1 MHMLLSA
8 IIGASTLND
17 ITVPSA
23 PRLTSLAHGGGCG
36 CKLAPAVL
44 QELLAGLP
52 QVQAFPNLLVGSE
65 TADDAAVYR
74 LTDDLALVATTDF
87 FTPIV
92 DDPYDFGRIAATNAL
107 SDIYAM
113 GGTPILALALLGMPL
128 GKVGTDQVGQILAG
142 GAEVCR
148 AAGIPV
154 AGGHSIDSAEP
165 IYGLVALGTVHPSRV
180 QRNAGARDGDALI
193 LTKGL
198 GVGVFSAALKQER
211 LAEED
216 YHTMVASMTQLNSVG
231 REVAAMEGV
240 HAMTDV
246 TGFGLLGH
254 LLEMCRGAGLM
265 ARLRVA
271 DVPVL
276 AGAAALAQA
285 GVGTGAAGRNW
296 ASYGAEIAAPA
307 GMPDWRRGLL
317 CDPQTSGG
325 LLIAATPE
333 VAEAVLDRVRAAG
346 FAQAAV
352 VGTMGAGAGVTVIE

>member
-1 MHMLLSA
+1 MDH
-8 IIGASTLND
+8 T
-17 ITVPSA
+17 TTRPT

-52 QVQAFPNLLVGSE
+52 QAQAFPNLLVGSE

-87 FTPIV
+87 FTPVV
-92 DDPYDFGRIAATNAL
+92 DDPFEFGRIAATNAL

-128 GKVGTDQVGQILAG
+128 GKIGTEQVRQILAG
-142 GAEVCR
+142 GAAVCR

-165 IYGLVALGTVHPSRV
+165 IYGLVALGTVHPGRV
-180 QRNAGARDGDALI
+180 RRNSGAKEGDALV

-198 GVGVFSAALKQER
+198 GVGVFSAALKQGR
-211 LAEED
+211 LPED
-216 YHTMVASMTQLNSVG
+216 GYRAMIASATQLNAVG
-231 REVAAMEGV
+231 REVTALDGV

-254 LLEMCRGAGLM
+254 LLEMCRGAGLA
-265 ARLRVA
+265 ARLRVGN
-271 DVPVL
+271 VPVL
-276 AGAAALAQA
+276 PGAAALAQA
-285 GVGTGAAGRNW
+285 GLATGAAGRNW
-296 ASYGAEIAAPA
+296 ASYGAEVALPD
-307 GMPDWRRGLL
+307 GLPDWRRGLL

-325 LLIAATPE
+325 LLVAAAPE
-333 VAEAVLDRVRAAG
+333 AAGAVLDHVRAAG

-352 VGTMGAGAGVTVIE
+352 VGAMEAGGGVSVIE